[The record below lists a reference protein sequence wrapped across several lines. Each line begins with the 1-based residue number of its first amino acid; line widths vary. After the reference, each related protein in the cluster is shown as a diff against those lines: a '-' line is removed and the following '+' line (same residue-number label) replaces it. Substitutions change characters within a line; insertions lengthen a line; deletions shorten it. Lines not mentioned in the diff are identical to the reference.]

1 MSEFLKI
8 DVPGGLI
15 LTPATAR
22 GASKKFLIHHLEAR
36 TRYST
41 PESDMN
47 FLAIPEAEWIVLHPE
62 FDAAGDPIPPT
73 PRLPAFPAPLANNAN
88 AASGIICSRAYNAA
102 ETA

>member
-47 FLAIPEAEWIVLHPE
+47 FLAIPEAEWIVLNPE

-73 PRLPAFPAPLANNAN
+73 CISSP
-88 AASGIICSRAYNAA
+88 SREQCQRHRWNYFLKSLQRS
-102 ETA
+102 